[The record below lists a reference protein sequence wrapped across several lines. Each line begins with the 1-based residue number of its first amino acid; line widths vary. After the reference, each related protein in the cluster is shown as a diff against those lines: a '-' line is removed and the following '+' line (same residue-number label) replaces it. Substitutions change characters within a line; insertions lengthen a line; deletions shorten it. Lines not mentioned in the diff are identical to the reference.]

1 MNEDT
6 VLVCRGCCCGT
17 ERRLPGVEHERHLD
31 RLRADADGVAQV
43 RVVDCLGPC
52 ERANVVEIRRGTDRT
67 WLGQINTD
75 RQIDSLVTWLR
86 SADTGL
92 PADLAASQID
102 ATCTWIIGQRQFPA
116 SDSSRRGGRDLPTPP
131 DARDPY
137 PPGFGPERLGPLA
150 NGSDAR

>member
-102 ATCTWIIGQRQFPA
+102 ATGTWIIGQRQFPA
-116 SDSSRRGGRDLPTPP
+116 VLHLTSRDRSRFLSDRI
-131 DARDPY
+131 
-137 PPGFGPERLGPLA
+137 
-150 NGSDAR
+150 